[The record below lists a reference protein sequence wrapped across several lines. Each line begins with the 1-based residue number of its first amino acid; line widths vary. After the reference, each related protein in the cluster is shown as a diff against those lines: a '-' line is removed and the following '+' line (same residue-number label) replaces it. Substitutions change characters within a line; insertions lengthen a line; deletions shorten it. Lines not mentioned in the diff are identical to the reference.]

1 MTIKFQEKE
10 MKMRVFHNESG
21 TMTPMIIVKI
31 LKGLDEIELFVCHP
45 NLPPLSILVDGHSS
59 WFGMPFI
66 NYISN
71 QDEEGNELIGKS
83 HHWNAYIGLQNCTA
97 LWQVGDSSKQNG
109 NFKNGLRIAANRIT
123 QHQRINRKPLKLLK
137 RDIIP
142 MIMEAYLKSTN
153 RMAIAKHG
161 WNPMNFNTLLD
172 VTIVHGNKGTHQYPS
187 EDDLDLEVDVAGAAV
202 NDNGSGIIGRSIN
215 DVELQKRKSRS
226 EWQFINRPRVV
237 DSFTVSEGKTFEVI
251 EMIRSSKR
259 RNVAGERTLQ
269 KARAETIDK
278 SSQAVKQADISKRIT
293 AGTEALRGNLSLRD
307 ATLKGKL

>member
-142 MIMEAYLKSTN
+142 MIMEAYPKSFGNRSTN
-153 RMAIAKHG
+153 RLAIAKRG
-161 WNPMNFNTLLD
+161 WNPMNQNTLLLD
-172 VTIVHGNKGTHQYPS
+172 VTIVNGNKGTHQYS
-187 EDDLDLEVDVAGAAV
+187 SDGELDLEVQVPGGGANRV
-202 NDNGSGIIGRSIN
+202 NDNDSSRMIGRSIQH
-215 DVELQKRKSRS
+215 VKS
-226 EWQFINRPRVV
+226 
-237 DSFTVSEGKTFEVI
+237 
-251 EMIRSSKR
+251 
-259 RNVAGERTLQ
+259 
-269 KARAETIDK
+269 
-278 SSQAVKQADISKRIT
+278 
-293 AGTEALRGNLSLRD
+293 
-307 ATLKGKL
+307 